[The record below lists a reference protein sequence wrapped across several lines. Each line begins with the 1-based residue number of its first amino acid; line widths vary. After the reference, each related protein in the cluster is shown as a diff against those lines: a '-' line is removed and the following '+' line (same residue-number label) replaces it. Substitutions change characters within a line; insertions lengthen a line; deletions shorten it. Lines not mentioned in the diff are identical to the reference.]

1 MLRVFEPLI
10 SEADNLAV
18 NAALE
23 GGWISSTGPFV
34 EGFERKLEKA
44 FGVEYAITM
53 NSGTSALEAAVH
65 ALQLPAGSQVIMPAF
80 TIVSCVNAVLVNDL
94 VPVFVDIETDTWN
107 IDCQRVRA
115 AITEKTSAIMC
126 VHMYGMTCNVIE
138 LEEIAKQYQLA
149 LIEDASQVH
158 GAEVD
163 GRHCGSFGD
172 VSVFSFFANKIVT
185 TGEGGAVC
193 TNSSSIAERSREYR
207 NLYIDAERRFK
218 HRDLGKN
225 FRLTSIQAALGESQ
239 LASIKDTLARK
250 RALGKMY
257 IQEFE
262 GLPIRKRLSNSD
274 NTDCVYWMNAFE
286 FEFPIDRDVTDLY
299 QLMHENGFETRYF
312 FSCLHEQ
319 PFLQDRAIIS
329 GCLRNSISASKNGIY
344 FPSSHKVQLE
354 DIQAMRR
361 ILDGFFS

>member
-10 SEADNLAV
+10 SDADNSAV

-44 FGVEYAITM
+44 FGVEHAITM

-65 ALQLPAGSQVIMPAF
+65 ALHLPAGSHVIMPTF
-80 TIVSCVNAVLVNDL
+80 TIVSCVNAVLVNNL
-94 VPVFVDIETDTWN
+94 VPVFVDIETTTWN
-107 IDCQRVRA
+107 IDCDRVRA

-126 VHMYGMTCNVIE
+126 VHMYGMTCNVVE
-138 LEEIAKQYQLA
+138 LENIAKQHKIA

-158 GAEVD
+158 GAKVD
-163 GRHCGSFGD
+163 GRYCGSFGD

-193 TNSSSIAERSREYR
+193 TNSSSIAERSRDYR
-207 NLYIDAERRFK
+207 NLYFDAERRFIHK
-218 HRDLGKN
+218 DLGKN

-239 LASIKDTLARK
+239 LANIKDTLARK
-250 RALGKMY
+250 RALGEMY

-262 GLPIRKRLSNSD
+262 GLPIKKKLTNSD

-286 FEFPIDRDVTDLY
+286 FEFPVEQDVTDLY
-299 QLMHENGFETRYF
+299 QLMHKNGFETRYF

-319 PFLQDRAIIS
+319 TFLQERSIIS
-329 GCLRNSISASKNGIY
+329 GCLRNSCSASKNGIY
-344 FPSSHKVQLE
+344 FPSSHKVKLD
-354 DIQAMRR
+354 DIQVMRK
-361 ILDGFFS
+361 ILDGFFF